1 MYDLIRDGV
10 LWGSKSA
17 ANKRILGQRRSLDH
31 NKEAQRELE
40 VRFERLK
47 LVTLAMWDLI
57 KSTEGVTDA
66 DLYRAI
72 RNLDLADGRADRKL
86 DDKSMLVDCSICSRV
101 LLSSAVVCP
110 YCGSENDEYDPV
122 ADL

>member
-1 MYDLIRDGV
+1 MFDLIRDGV

-17 ANKRILGQRRSLDH
+17 ANKKILGQRRSLDRT
-31 NKEAQRELE
+31 KETQRELE

-86 DDKSMLVDCSICSRV
+86 DDKSKLLDCANCSRV